1 MAVMPNFDC
10 THFCIAMC
18 GFKECVAMCGY
29 VNLAMCGHVIF
40 CPKPFPDQT
49 MAERFI
55 ITTQDGDVV
64 ELDPTEDSQVALAVN
79 GVPTQYAITYNCIP
93 PGLPGSGSNAPAVAP
108 EPAATETAV
117 TEPVATEPM
126 TTDPIVT
133 EPAVTEPPQASSSA
147 TSVPNPEWPDE
158 ASVCA
163 SLKRKAAIAQLDQLE
178 LN

>member
-1 MAVMPNFDC
+1 
-10 THFCIAMC
+10 MC
-18 GFKECVAMCGY
+18 GFKECIAMCGY
-29 VNLAMCGHVIF
+29 VNLAMCGHVNLTMCGHMIF
-40 CPKPFPDQT
+40 FPKPFPDQT
-49 MAERFI
+49 MPRDWVHPERFI

-79 GVPTQYAITYNCIP
+79 GIPTQYAITYNCIP
-93 PGLPGSGSNAPAVAP
+93 PGLPGSDSNAPAVAP

-117 TEPVATEPM
+117 TEPVATEPV

-158 ASVCA
+158 ASACA